1 MRSPLAALP
10 VGSPLPCY
18 GWRGLP
24 SSTILDAVAPRSS
37 FQIFARERRRASLW
51 PVSRDLLVLSFLL
64 AAVPL
69 HAHPTDA
76 PTNVTLTF
84 TAATLAATGIALLVG
99 AAGGMILGAL
109 WYSAL
114 LHEVDH
120 GANSFRARTLARI
133 FDASTCLQATV
144 DALVR
149 DAHVRI
155 TALQTTL
162 TRIRAQEH
170 RHDD

>member
-1 MRSPLAALP
+1 MRALRPSPP
-10 VGSPLPCY
+10 VGSPLQY
-18 GWRGLP
+18 YAGRG
-24 SSTILDAVAPRSS
+24 RSS
-37 FQIFARERRRASLW
+37 SLMRDAAPQRSSPQRFTRGNRRAPLRMI
-51 PVSRDLLVLSFLL
+51 SRDLLLLTLL
-64 AAVPL
+64 AAAPL

-84 TAATLAATGIALLVG
+84 TAATLAATGVALLVG
-99 AAGGMILGAL
+99 AVGGMILGAL
-109 WYSAL
+109 WHSAL
-114 LHEVDH
+114 LRDADDTVTSH
-120 GANSFRARTLARI
+120 RARTLARI
-133 FDASTCLQATV
+133 FDASTCLQGTV

-162 TRIRAQEH
+162 TRIRAKEH